1 MKIGIYIWHAKN
13 ENRYCIGEWDP
24 SKKQYANTS
33 NKEAALFR
41 IAQEIKSKDGT
52 SKYQISD
59 VILDYYG
66 VLSFYNPDNRTS
78 HFDKIIHAN
87 LIKRFGE
94 NVQVATEFFELDKCW
109 KNPKDIFIDAVQKT
123 AANSFADF
131 NPERPYSF
139 PPRKGSQDVAI
150 DCVVN
155 AYKNG
160 CKKFL
165 LGAKCRFGKTF
176 TSYKIMEKLGF
187 VSTLIVTFRPTD
199 TRDAWR
205 NDLNTHQDFKSYQF
219 FTQKELSD
227 FENFTGNKV
236 LFVSYQKLKK
246 DLKKFLNKYKNCF
259 DLVIIDED
267 QIGGHRKENR
277 EIIKKL
283 KPELTLV
290 NTGTPELE
298 KMSNEF
304 DEEFQYTWDYI
315 DEQEAKAKGIPG
327 YEDMP
332 KLELYSFDISNRFA
346 DTITDK
352 NGFSLSEFFK
362 VEDNNFVHYAQVLKL
377 LKYLY
382 YDYSNGNEEPDE
394 TFGIFASAKFAGKL
408 KHGLWKLPSVNACK
422 CLKKVFDDNFPDVYT
437 EVLPNGNKN
446 PKEIE
451 KTCAEQEKLG
461 KSTVW
466 LTVVKNTVGVTVK
479 PWTYTISLYGSGD
492 SSLTSY
498 IQYIFRAG
506 SPGKDTFYSF
516 DFCPERILD
525 VADQFAQVR
534 ATKHNT
540 SYDYEIAKVLNYLPL
555 FAYNGVGGWE
565 SLETK
570 NFFNS
575 ISKFSTI
582 RATSNLIKDY
592 LLELVEYEKELADVE
607 VGSLNPQT
615 SHNAEIG
622 KLKKDLL
629 KKAKKSGKTDKE
641 PSSKDLAEKL
651 FQAFIDIYTFVKFA
665 NDGVESLDD
674 FIKKLNTYDGE
685 CEDYFGFSDDFIK
698 TLIAVMNSEKRC
710 FEIAIQRFKHIDLK
724 FAMEDVPDELAKR
737 MIQKLDLKKGDTVC
751 DWCCKGVGLLK
762 NIPAGHKLYAKV
774 EDKRTELI
782 VKKLLPNVNIIKDTT
797 MKFDHIIMN
806 PPYDKNLHLKIL
818 QEAMKHSDDVVNLS
832 PIRWL
837 QDPLAE
843 YKKNS
848 DWKKFESVRKR
859 IDTLDVVPMVEATQ
873 LFNSAAFSMDIGIY
887 HLTSQGGWTSRFT
900 NSIINKVVEHS
911 NKTVSDA
918 MSENEDDGWRVRIK
932 KLMPIPSNRPN
943 GTALEYT
950 NTYLCHQ
957 SLDWVYKDGFTKE
970 GAHWS
975 ENKLAGA
982 GGPKSYTKD
991 DKLPYS
997 IKFDTEEEAY
1007 NFQAY
1012 TKTKFF
1018 KYIYSTMK
1026 TDQNVPLKYLPYM
1039 PTYTHPWTD
1048 EMLYEYFGLTKDEVE
1063 EIEQDIK

>member
-24 SKKQYANTS
+24 SKKQYANMS
-33 NKEAALFR
+33 DKEAALFR
-41 IAQEIKSKDGT
+41 ITQEIKSKDGT

-59 VILDYYG
+59 IVLDYYC

-87 LIKRFGE
+87 LVTRFGE

-123 AANSFADF
+123 AANHFADF

-139 PPRKGSQDVAI
+139 SPRKGSQDVAI
-150 DCVVN
+150 NCVVN

-304 DEEFQYTWDYI
+304 DEESQYTWDYI

-362 VEDNNFVHYAQVLKL
+362 VEDNNFVHYAQVIKL

-408 KHGLWKLPSVNACK
+408 KHGLWKLPSVGACK
-422 CLKKVFDDNFPDVYT
+422 CLKKVFDDNFPDVYA

-516 DFCPERILD
+516 DFCTERILD

-540 SYDYEIAKVLNYLPL
+540 SYDSEIAKVLNYLPL

-592 LLELVEYEKELADVE
+592 LLELVEYENELADVE

-622 KLKKDLL
+622 KLKKELL
-629 KKAKKSGKTDKE
+629 KKAKKSSKTEKE
-641 PSSKDLAEKL
+641 SSSKDLVEKL

-665 NDGVESLDD
+665 NNGVENLDD

-698 TLIAVMNSEKRC
+698 TLIAVMNSEKRS

-762 NIPAGHKLYAKV
+762 NIPSGHKLYAKV
-774 EDKRTELI
+774 DDKRTELI
-782 VKKLLPNVNIIKDTT
+782 VKKLLPNVNIVKDMT
-797 MKFDHIIMN
+797 MNFDHIIMN
-806 PPYDKNLHLKIL
+806 PPYDDLGNTIAENIMDVARQHADKVVCLNQVNFFKSPYLKVKVKKDGGRANRFTDL
-818 QEAMKHSDDVVNLS
+818 LKHIEDIETIPRNEFNKFFNIGGASDGAIIVLTKEETKYFDTFN
-832 PIRWL
+832 
-837 QDPLAE
+837 
-843 YKKNS
+843 
-848 DWKKFESVRKR
+848 ESVFFKFCS
-859 IDTLDVVPMVEATQ
+859 EE
-873 LFNSAAFSMDIGIY
+873 
-887 HLTSQGGWTSRFT
+887 
-900 NSIINKVVEHS
+900 NSILSKANRDKQTPYYVVLKRQS
-911 NKTVSDA
+911 YSVDDIDFI
-918 MSENEDDGWRVRIK
+918 EDNDKHLGKDKRNF
-932 KLMPIPSNRPN
+932 LPI
-943 GTALEYT
+943 Y
-950 NTYLCHQ
+950 
-957 SLDWVYKDGFTKE
+957 
-970 GAHWS
+970 
-975 ENKLAGA
+975 
-982 GGPKSYTKD
+982 
-991 DKLPYS
+991 
-997 IKFDTEEEAY
+997 FDTENEKENFIKCY
-1007 NFQAY
+1007 N
-1012 TKTKFF
+1012 TKF
-1018 KYIYSTMK
+1018 MK
-1026 TDQNVPLKYLPYM
+1026 RFLQTLKSGKTTPIGLLPFM

-1048 EMLYEYFGLTKDEVE
+1048 EMLYEYFDLTEDEIK
-1063 EIEQDIK
+1063 EIEQGIK

>member
-24 SKKQYANTS
+24 SSKQYANMS
-33 NKEAALFR
+33 DKEAALFR
-41 IAQEIKSKDGT
+41 IEQEITSKAGT
-52 SKYQISD
+52 SRYTID
-59 VILDYYG
+59 DITLDYFG
-66 VLSFYNPDNRTS
+66 VLDFNFTKESG
-78 HFDKIIHAN
+78 FDKEIHKN
-87 LIKRFGE
+87 LVKFFGTSIQIKVKGTK
-94 NVQVATEFFELDKCW
+94 TEFFELDKCW

-123 AANSFADF
+123 AANRFADF
-131 NPERPYSF
+131 NPERPFSF
-139 PPRKGSQDVAI
+139 LPRKGSQDVAI
-150 DCVVN
+150 DCIVN

-176 TSYKIMEKLGF
+176 TSYKIMEKIGF

-199 TRDAWR
+199 TRDAWQ

-227 FENFTGNKV
+227 FEKFTGNKV

-246 DLKKFLNKYKNCF
+246 DLNKFLNKYKNCF

-304 DEEFQYTWDYI
+304 DEESQYTWDYI
-315 DEQEAKAKGIPG
+315 DEQEAKSKGIPG

-382 YDYSNGNEEPDE
+382 YDYSDGNEEPDE

-422 CLKKVFDDNFPDVYT
+422 CLKKVFDDNFPDVYA
-437 EVLPNGNKN
+437 EVLPDGKKN
-446 PKEIE
+446 PKGIE

-540 SYDYEIAKVLNYLPL
+540 SYDSEIAKVLNYLPL

-592 LLELVEYEKELADVE
+592 LLELVEYEKELTDVE

-622 KLKKDLL
+622 KLKKELL
-629 KKAKKSGKTDKE
+629 KKAKKSSKTEKE

-651 FQAFIDIYTFVKFA
+651 FQAFIIIYTFVKFA
-665 NDGVESLDD
+665 NDGVENLDD
-674 FIKKLNTYDGE
+674 FIKKLNTYNGE

-698 TLIAVMNSEKRC
+698 TLIAVMNSEKRS

-762 NIPAGHKLYAKV
+762 NIPAGHKLYARV

-782 VKKLLPNVNIIKDTT
+782 VKKLLPNVNIVKDMT
-797 MKFDHIIMN
+797 MNFDHIIMN

-818 QEAMKHSDDVVNLS
+818 QEAMKHSGDVVNLS
-832 PIRWL
+832 PNFYE
-837 QDPLAE
+837 D
-843 YKKNS
+843 YKKLNGVPVAS
-848 DWKKFESVRKR
+848 DIDVIPREEASSSFGGIQLPFNLAIQHYVKGEHDESLLTRFMSEDYKKFSKVKFEKSFKDVFISDYDCKGVFVPLKLMTTTWDKNKDH
-859 IDTLDVVPMVEATQ
+859 IVDKIGILVDGKTLD
-873 LFNSAAFSMDIGIY
+873 
-887 HLTSQGGWTSRFT
+887 
-900 NSIINKVVEHS
+900 
-911 NKTVSDA
+911 
-918 MSENEDDGWRVRIK
+918 
-932 KLMPIPSNRPN
+932 
-943 GTALEYT
+943 GTY
-950 NTYLCHQ
+950 
-957 SLDWVYKDGFTKE
+957 YKD
-970 GAHWS
+970 ARNR
-975 ENKLAGA
+975 NKDRPC
-982 GGPKSYTKD
+982 GG
-991 DKLPYS
+991 
-997 IKFDTEEEAY
+997 IKFDTLEEAKA
-1007 NFQAY
+1007 FVDY
-1012 TKTKFF
+1012 TESPFF
-1018 KYIYSTMK
+1018 IRWVKAFHTNSRYILSEY
-1026 TDQNVPLKYLPYM
+1026 PFM
-1039 PTYTHPWTD
+1039 PTYKRPWTD
-1048 EMLYEYFGLTKDEVE
+1048 EMLYEYFGLTEDEVK
-1063 EIEQDIK
+1063 EIEQGIK

>member
-24 SKKQYANTS
+24 SKKQYANMS
-33 NKEAALFR
+33 DKEAALFR

-59 VILDYYG
+59 IILDYYG

-78 HFDKIIHAN
+78 HFDKIVHAN
-87 LIKRFGE
+87 LVKRFGE

-123 AANSFADF
+123 AANRFADF
-131 NPERPYSF
+131 DPERPFSF

-150 DCVVN
+150 NCVVN

-227 FENFTGNKV
+227 FEKFTGNKV

-246 DLKKFLNKYKNCF
+246 DFSKFLNKYKNCF

-304 DEEFQYTWDYI
+304 DEDSQYTWDYI
-315 DEQEAKAKGIPG
+315 DEREAKAKGIPG

-382 YDYSNGNEEPDE
+382 YDYSDGNEEPDE

-408 KHGLWKLPSVNACK
+408 KHGLWKLPSVDACE
-422 CLKKVFDDNFPDVYT
+422 CLKKVFDANFPDVYA
-437 EVLPNGNKN
+437 EVLPNGKKN

-540 SYDYEIAKVLNYLPL
+540 SYDSEIAKVLNYLPL
-555 FAYNGVGGWE
+555 FAYNGVGSWE

-592 LLELVEYEKELADVE
+592 LLELVEYEKELTDVE

-622 KLKKDLL
+622 KLKKELL
-629 KKAKKSGKTDKE
+629 KKAKKNVKTEKE
-641 PSSKDLAEKL
+641 TSSKDLAEKL

-674 FIKKLNTYDGE
+674 FIQKLNTYDGE

-698 TLIAVMNSEKRC
+698 TLIAVMNSEKRS

-762 NIPAGHKLYAKV
+762 NVPAGHKLYAIV

-782 VKKLLPNVNIIKDTT
+782 VKKLLPNVNIVKDMT
-797 MKFDHIIMN
+797 MNFDHIIMN
-806 PPYDKNLHLKIL
+806 PPYDDLGNTIAENIMDVARKHADEVVCLNQVNFFKSPYLKVKVKKDGGRANRFTDL
-818 QEAMKHSDDVVNLS
+818 LKHIENIETIPRNEFNKFFNIGGASDGAIIVLTKEETKYFDTFN
-832 PIRWL
+832 
-837 QDPLAE
+837 
-843 YKKNS
+843 
-848 DWKKFESVRKR
+848 ESVFFKFCS
-859 IDTLDVVPMVEATQ
+859 EE
-873 LFNSAAFSMDIGIY
+873 
-887 HLTSQGGWTSRFT
+887 
-900 NSIINKVVEHS
+900 NSILSKANRDKQTPYYVVLKRQS
-911 NKTVSDA
+911 YSVDDIDFI
-918 MSENEDDGWRVRIK
+918 EDNDKHLGKDKRNF
-932 KLMPIPSNRPN
+932 LPI
-943 GTALEYT
+943 Y
-950 NTYLCHQ
+950 
-957 SLDWVYKDGFTKE
+957 
-970 GAHWS
+970 
-975 ENKLAGA
+975 
-982 GGPKSYTKD
+982 
-991 DKLPYS
+991 
-997 IKFDTEEEAY
+997 FDTENEKENFIKCY
-1007 NFQAY
+1007 NTRFMKRFLQ
-1012 TKTKFF
+1012 TLKSGKTTP
-1018 KYIYSTMK
+1018 IG
-1026 TDQNVPLKYLPYM
+1026 LLPFM

-1048 EMLYEYFGLTKDEVE
+1048 EMLYEYFDLTEDEIK
-1063 EIEQDIK
+1063 EIEQEIK

>member
-24 SKKQYANTS
+24 SKKQYANMS
-33 NKEAALFR
+33 DKEAALFR
-41 IAQEIKSKDGT
+41 ISQEIKSKDGT

-59 VILDYYG
+59 IVLDYYC

-78 HFDKIIHAN
+78 HFDKIVHAN
-87 LIKRFGE
+87 LVKRFGE

-123 AANSFADF
+123 AANRFADF

-150 DCVVN
+150 DCIVN

-227 FENFTGNKV
+227 FEKFTGNKV

-246 DLKKFLNKYKNCF
+246 DFSKFLNKYKNCF

-304 DEEFQYTWDYI
+304 DEDSQYTWDYI

-382 YDYSNGNEEPDE
+382 YDYSDGNEEPDE

-422 CLKKVFDDNFPDVYT
+422 CLKKVFDDNFPDVYV
-437 EVLPNGNKN
+437 EVLPDGKKN

-555 FAYNGVGGWE
+555 FAYNGAGGWE

-622 KLKKDLL
+622 KLKKELL
-629 KKAKKSGKTDKE
+629 KKAKNSSKTEKE

-665 NDGVESLDD
+665 NDGVENLDD
-674 FIKKLNTYDGE
+674 FIQKLNTYNGE

-698 TLIAVMNSEKRC
+698 TLIAVMNSEKRS

-762 NIPAGHKLYAKV
+762 NIPAGYTLYARVK
-774 EDKRTELI
+774 DKRTELI
-782 VKKLLPNVNIIKDTT
+782 VKKLLPNVNIIKDTN
-797 MKFDHIIMN
+797 MNFDHIIMN
-806 PPYDKNLHLKIL
+806 PPYDKSLHLKIL

-832 PIRWL
+832 PNFYE
-837 QDPLAE
+837 D
-843 YKKNS
+843 YKKLEDVPVATDIEVIPREEASILFGGIQLAFNLS
-848 DWKKFESVRKR
+848 IQYYVKGQEDKTLLTRYIPEDYKVFSKVKFEKSFKDVFTPDYDGKG
-859 IDTLDVVPMVEATQ
+859 IFVPLKLMTATWDKNKDHIVDKLGILVDGKTLD
-873 LFNSAAFSMDIGIY
+873 
-887 HLTSQGGWTSRFT
+887 
-900 NSIINKVVEHS
+900 
-911 NKTVSDA
+911 
-918 MSENEDDGWRVRIK
+918 
-932 KLMPIPSNRPN
+932 
-943 GTALEYT
+943 GTY
-950 NTYLCHQ
+950 
-957 SLDWVYKDGFTKE
+957 YKD
-970 GAHWS
+970 ARNR
-975 ENKLAGA
+975 NKDRPC
-982 GGPKSYTKD
+982 GG
-991 DKLPYS
+991 
-997 IKFDTEEEAY
+997 IKFDTLEEAKA
-1007 NFQAY
+1007 FVDY
-1012 TKTKFF
+1012 TESPFF
-1018 KYIYSTMK
+1018 IRWVKAFHTNSRYILSEY
-1026 TDQNVPLKYLPYM
+1026 PFM

-1048 EMLYEYFGLTKDEVE
+1048 EMLYEYFGLTEDEVK
-1063 EIEQDIK
+1063 EIEQEIK

>member
-24 SKKQYANTS
+24 SKKQYANMS
-33 NKEAALFR
+33 DKEAALFR
-41 IAQEIKSKDGT
+41 ISQEIKSKDGT
-52 SKYQISD
+52 SKYQIYD
-59 VILDYYG
+59 IVLDYYC

-87 LIKRFGE
+87 LVKRFGE
-94 NVQVATEFFELDKCW
+94 NVQVATEFFELDRCW

-123 AANSFADF
+123 AANRFADF

-150 DCVVN
+150 DCIVN

-176 TSYKIMEKLGF
+176 TSYKIMDKLGF

-227 FENFTGNKV
+227 FEKFTGNKV

-304 DEEFQYTWDYI
+304 DEESQYTWDYI

-382 YDYSNGNEEPDE
+382 YDYSNGDEEPDE

-422 CLKKVFDDNFPDVYT
+422 CLKKVFDDNFPDVYV

-540 SYDYEIAKVLNYLPL
+540 SYDSEIAKVLNYLPL

-622 KLKKDLL
+622 KLKKELL

-685 CEDYFGFSDDFIK
+685 CECYFGFSDDFIK

-762 NIPAGHKLYAKV
+762 NIPAGHKLYARV

-782 VKKLLPNVNIIKDTT
+782 VKKLLPNVNIVKDMTVN
-797 MKFDHIIMN
+797 FDKMLIN
-806 PPYDKNLHLKIL
+806 PPYDDLGNTIAEDIMDVARQHADKVVCLNQVNFFKSPYLKV
-818 QEAMKHSDDVVNLS
+818 KV
-832 PIRWL
+832 
-837 QDPLAE
+837 
-843 YKKNS
+843 KK
-848 DWKKFESVRKR
+848 D
-859 IDTLDVVPMVEATQ
+859 
-873 LFNSAAFSMDIGIY
+873 
-887 HLTSQGGWTSRFT
+887 GGRANRFT
-900 NSIINKVVEHS
+900 DLLKHIENIETIPRNEFNKFFNIGGASDGAIIVLTKEETKYFDTFNESIFFKFCSEENSILSKANRYKQTPYYVVLKRQS
-911 NKTVSDA
+911 YSVDDIDFI
-918 MSENEDDGWRVRIK
+918 EDNDKHLGKDKRNF
-932 KLMPIPSNRPN
+932 LPI
-943 GTALEYT
+943 Y
-950 NTYLCHQ
+950 
-957 SLDWVYKDGFTKE
+957 
-970 GAHWS
+970 
-975 ENKLAGA
+975 
-982 GGPKSYTKD
+982 
-991 DKLPYS
+991 
-997 IKFDTEEEAY
+997 FDTENEKENFIKCY
-1007 NFQAY
+1007 N
-1012 TKTKFF
+1012 TKF
-1018 KYIYSTMK
+1018 MK
-1026 TDQNVPLKYLPYM
+1026 RFLQTLKSGKTTPIGLLPYM
-1039 PTYTHPWTD
+1039 PTYKHPWTD
-1048 EMLYEYFGLTKDEVE
+1048 EMLYEYFGLTEDEVK

>member
-13 ENRYCIGEWDP
+13 ENRYCIGEWD
-24 SKKQYANTS
+24 SSSKQYANMS
-33 NKEAALFR
+33 DKEAALFR

-59 VILDYYG
+59 IILDYYG

-78 HFDKIIHAN
+78 HFDKIVHAN
-87 LIKRFGE
+87 LVKRFGE

-109 KNPKDIFIDAVQKT
+109 KNQKDILIDAVQKT
-123 AANSFADF
+123 AANRFADF

-150 DCVVN
+150 DCIVN

-227 FENFTGNKV
+227 FEKFTGNKV

-246 DLKKFLNKYKNCF
+246 DLNKFLNKYKNCF

-283 KPELTLV
+283 KSELTLV

-304 DEEFQYTWDYI
+304 DEESQYTWDYI

-332 KLELYSFDISNRFA
+332 KLELYSFDISKRFA

-382 YDYSNGNEEPDE
+382 YDYSDGNEEPDE

-408 KHGLWKLPSVNACK
+408 KHGLWKLPSVGACE
-422 CLKKVFDDNFPDVYT
+422 CLKKVFDANFPDVYA
-437 EVLPNGNKN
+437 EVLPNGKKN

-451 KTCAEQEKLG
+451 KTCAEQENLG

-540 SYDYEIAKVLNYLPL
+540 SYDSEIAKVLNYLPL

-565 SLETK
+565 TLETK

-615 SHNAEIG
+615 SHNVEIG
-622 KLKKDLL
+622 KLKKELL
-629 KKAKKSGKTDKE
+629 KKAKKSSKTEKE

-651 FQAFIDIYTFVKFA
+651 FQAFINIYTFVKFA
-665 NDGVESLDD
+665 NDSVENLDD
-674 FIKKLNTYDGE
+674 FIKKLNTYNGE

-698 TLIAVMNSEKRC
+698 TLIAVMNSEKRS

-762 NIPAGHKLYAKV
+762 SVPAGHKLYAIV

-782 VKKLLPNVNIIKDTT
+782 VKKLLPNVNIVKDMT
-797 MKFDHIIMN
+797 MNFDHIIMN
-806 PPYDKNLHLKIL
+806 PPYDDLGNTIAENIMDVARKHADEVVCLNQVNFFKSPYLKVKVKKDGGRANRFADL
-818 QEAMKHSDDVVNLS
+818 LKHIEDIEIIPRNEFNKFFNIGGASDGAIIVLTKEETKYFDTFN
-832 PIRWL
+832 
-837 QDPLAE
+837 
-843 YKKNS
+843 
-848 DWKKFESVRKR
+848 ESVFFKFCS
-859 IDTLDVVPMVEATQ
+859 EE
-873 LFNSAAFSMDIGIY
+873 
-887 HLTSQGGWTSRFT
+887 
-900 NSIINKVVEHS
+900 NSILSKANRDKQTPYYVVLKRQS
-911 NKTVSDA
+911 YSVDDIDFI
-918 MSENEDDGWRVRIK
+918 EDNDKHLGKDKRNF
-932 KLMPIPSNRPN
+932 LPI
-943 GTALEYT
+943 Y
-950 NTYLCHQ
+950 
-957 SLDWVYKDGFTKE
+957 
-970 GAHWS
+970 
-975 ENKLAGA
+975 
-982 GGPKSYTKD
+982 
-991 DKLPYS
+991 
-997 IKFDTEEEAY
+997 FDTENEKENFIKCY
-1007 NFQAY
+1007 NTRFMKRFLQ
-1012 TKTKFF
+1012 TLKSGKTTP
-1018 KYIYSTMK
+1018 IG
-1026 TDQNVPLKYLPYM
+1026 LLPFM

-1048 EMLYEYFGLTKDEVE
+1048 EMLYEYFGLTEDEIK
-1063 EIEQDIK
+1063 EIEKSIK

>member
-1 MKIGIYIWHAKN
+1 MVK
-13 ENRYCIGEWDP
+13 
-24 SKKQYANTS
+24 
-33 NKEAALFR
+33 
-41 IAQEIKSKDGT
+41 
-52 SKYQISD
+52 
-59 VILDYYG
+59 
-66 VLSFYNPDNRTS
+66 
-78 HFDKIIHAN
+78 
-87 LIKRFGE
+87 
-94 NVQVATEFFELDKCW
+94 
-109 KNPKDIFIDAVQKT
+109 
-123 AANSFADF
+123 
-131 NPERPYSF
+131 
-139 PPRKGSQDVAI
+139 
-150 DCVVN
+150 
-155 AYKNG
+155 AY
-160 CKKFL
+160 
-165 LGAKCRFGKTF
+165 
-176 TSYKIMEKLGF
+176 
-187 VSTLIVTFRPTD
+187 
-199 TRDAWR
+199 
-205 NDLNTHQDFKSYQF
+205 
-219 FTQKELSD
+219 
-227 FENFTGNKV
+227 
-236 LFVSYQKLKK
+236 
-246 DLKKFLNKYKNCF
+246 
-259 DLVIIDED
+259 
-267 QIGGHRKENR
+267 
-277 EIIKKL
+277 
-283 KPELTLV
+283 
-290 NTGTPELE
+290 
-298 KMSNEF
+298 
-304 DEEFQYTWDYI
+304 
-315 DEQEAKAKGIPG
+315 
-327 YEDMP
+327 
-332 KLELYSFDISNRFA
+332 
-346 DTITDK
+346 
-352 NGFSLSEFFK
+352 
-362 VEDNNFVHYAQVLKL
+362 
-377 LKYLY
+377 
-382 YDYSNGNEEPDE
+382 
-394 TFGIFASAKFAGKL
+394 
-408 KHGLWKLPSVNACK
+408 
-422 CLKKVFDDNFPDVYT
+422 
-437 EVLPNGNKN
+437 N

-540 SYDYEIAKVLNYLPL
+540 SYDSEIAKVLNYLPL

-622 KLKKDLL
+622 KLKKELL
-629 KKAKKSGKTDKE
+629 KKAKKSSKTDKE
-641 PSSKDLAEKL
+641 LSSKDLAEKL

-674 FIKKLNTYDGE
+674 FIQKLNTYDGE

-698 TLIAVMNSEKRC
+698 TLIAVMNSEKRS

-782 VKKLLPNVNIIKDTT
+782 VKKLLPNVNIIKDMTIN
-797 MKFDHIIMN
+797 FDHIIMN

-818 QEAMKHSDDVVNLS
+818 QEAIKHSDDVVNLS

-848 DWKKFESVRKR
+848 DWKKFESVRSH
-859 IDTLDVVPMVEATQ
+859 IESLDVVPMKEASEMFSA
-873 LFNSAAFSMDIGIY
+873 LFNVNLGIY
-887 HLTSQGGWTSRFT
+887 HITSKGGWKGFDVTPLT
-900 NSIINKVVEHS
+900 KKIIDKVIESGGLSPVPY
-911 NKTVSDA
+911 TGQ
-918 MSENEDDGWRVRIK
+918 ENAVVIK
-932 KLMPIPSNRPN
+932 KMTNPNRSTAYNLCSNAVGYKN
-943 GTALEYT
+943 KNSLE
-950 NTYLCHQ
+950 
-957 SLDWVYKDGFTKE
+957 
-970 GAHWS
+970 
-975 ENKLAGA
+975 
-982 GGPKSYTKD
+982 
-991 DKLPYS
+991 DKVQNC
-997 IKFDTEEEAY
+997 IVFDTPEEAE
-1007 NFQAY
+1007 NFRKMTE
-1012 TKTKFF
+1012 TKMYRFCVKTLINNENFMSYYRFF
-1018 KYIYSTMK
+1018 F
-1026 TDQNVPLKYLPYM
+1026 NA

-1048 EMLYEYFGLTKDEVE
+1048 EMLYEYFGLTEDEVN
-1063 EIEQDIK
+1063 EIEQEINFVHYY

>member
-24 SKKQYANTS
+24 SKKQYANMS

-59 VILDYYG
+59 IILDYYG

-78 HFDKIIHAN
+78 HFDKIVHAN

-123 AANSFADF
+123 AANCFADF
-131 NPERPYSF
+131 DPERPYSF

-150 DCVVN
+150 NCVVN

-304 DEEFQYTWDYI
+304 DEESQYTWDYI

-382 YDYSNGNEEPDE
+382 YDYSNGDEEPDE

-422 CLKKVFDDNFPDVYT
+422 CLKKVFDDNFPDVYA

-534 ATKHNT
+534 ATKHNS
-540 SYDYEIAKVLNYLPL
+540 SYDSEIAKVLNYLPL
-555 FAYNGVGGWE
+555 FAYNGVGSWE

-622 KLKKDLL
+622 KLKKELL
-629 KKAKKSGKTDKE
+629 KKAKNSSKTDKE

-674 FIKKLNTYDGE
+674 FIQKLNTYDGE

-698 TLIAVMNSEKRC
+698 TLIAVMNGEKRS

-762 NIPAGHKLYAKV
+762 NVPAGYKLYAIV

-782 VKKLLPNVNIIKDTT
+782 VKKLLPNVNIVKEMT
-797 MKFDHIIMN
+797 MNFDHIIMN
-806 PPYDKNLHLKIL
+806 PPYDDLGNTIAENIMDVARQHADKVVCLNQVNFFKSPYLKV
-818 QEAMKHSDDVVNLS
+818 KV
-832 PIRWL
+832 
-837 QDPLAE
+837 
-843 YKKNS
+843 KK
-848 DWKKFESVRKR
+848 D
-859 IDTLDVVPMVEATQ
+859 
-873 LFNSAAFSMDIGIY
+873 
-887 HLTSQGGWTSRFT
+887 GGRANRFT
-900 NSIINKVVEHS
+900 DLLKHIENIETIPRNEFNKFFNIGGASDGAIIVLTKEETEYFDTFNESIFFKFCSEENSILSKANRDKQTPYYVVLKRQS
-911 NKTVSDA
+911 YSVDDIDFI
-918 MSENEDDGWRVRIK
+918 EDNDKHLGKDKRNF
-932 KLMPIPSNRPN
+932 LPI
-943 GTALEYT
+943 Y
-950 NTYLCHQ
+950 
-957 SLDWVYKDGFTKE
+957 
-970 GAHWS
+970 
-975 ENKLAGA
+975 
-982 GGPKSYTKD
+982 
-991 DKLPYS
+991 
-997 IKFDTEEEAY
+997 FDTENEKENFIKCY
-1007 NFQAY
+1007 N
-1012 TKTKFF
+1012 TKF
-1018 KYIYSTMK
+1018 MK
-1026 TDQNVPLKYLPYM
+1026 RFLQTLKSGKTTPIGLLPFM

-1048 EMLYEYFGLTKDEVE
+1048 DMLYSYFGLTEDEVN
-1063 EIEQDIK
+1063 EIEQEIK

>member
-24 SKKQYANTS
+24 SKKQYANMS
-33 NKEAALFR
+33 DKEAALFR

-59 VILDYYG
+59 IVLDYYC

-87 LIKRFGE
+87 LVKRFGE

-109 KNPKDIFIDAVQKT
+109 KNPKDIFIDAVNKT
-123 AANSFADF
+123 AANHFADF

-139 PPRKGSQDVAI
+139 SPRKGSQDVAI

-205 NDLNTHQDFKSYQF
+205 NDLNTHQDFKSYHF

-227 FENFTGNKV
+227 FENFTGDKV

-246 DLKKFLNKYKNCF
+246 DFNKFLNKYKNCF

-277 EIIKKL
+277 ELIKKL

-315 DEQEAKAKGIPG
+315 DEQEAKTKGIPG

-362 VEDNNFVHYAQVLKL
+362 VEDNNFVHYAQVIKL

-408 KHGLWKLPSVNACK
+408 KHGLWKLPSVGACK
-422 CLKKVFDDNFPDVYT
+422 CLKKVFDDNFPDVYA

-516 DFCPERILD
+516 DFCTERILD

-540 SYDYEIAKVLNYLPL
+540 SYDSEIAKVLNYLPL

-592 LLELVEYEKELADVE
+592 LLELVEYENELADVE

-622 KLKKDLL
+622 KLKKELL
-629 KKAKKSGKTDKE
+629 KKAKNSSKTEKE
-641 PSSKDLAEKL
+641 SSSKDLVEKL

-665 NDGVESLDD
+665 NNGVENLDD

-698 TLIAVMNSEKRC
+698 TLIAVMNSEKRS

-762 NIPAGHKLYAKV
+762 NIPSGHKLYAKV
-774 EDKRTELI
+774 DDKRTELI
-782 VKKLLPNVNIIKDTT
+782 VKKLLPNVNIVKDMT
-797 MKFDHIIMN
+797 MNFDHIIMN
-806 PPYDKNLHLKIL
+806 PPYDDLGNTIAENIMDVARQHADKVVCLNQVNFFKSPYLKVKVKKDGGRANRFTDL
-818 QEAMKHSDDVVNLS
+818 LKHIEDIETIPRNEFNKFFNIGGASDGAIIVLTKEETKYFDTFN
-832 PIRWL
+832 
-837 QDPLAE
+837 
-843 YKKNS
+843 
-848 DWKKFESVRKR
+848 ESVFFKFCS
-859 IDTLDVVPMVEATQ
+859 EE
-873 LFNSAAFSMDIGIY
+873 
-887 HLTSQGGWTSRFT
+887 
-900 NSIINKVVEHS
+900 NSILSKANRDKQTPYYVVLKRQS
-911 NKTVSDA
+911 YSVDDIDFI
-918 MSENEDDGWRVRIK
+918 EDNDKHLGKDKRNF
-932 KLMPIPSNRPN
+932 LPI
-943 GTALEYT
+943 Y
-950 NTYLCHQ
+950 
-957 SLDWVYKDGFTKE
+957 
-970 GAHWS
+970 
-975 ENKLAGA
+975 
-982 GGPKSYTKD
+982 
-991 DKLPYS
+991 
-997 IKFDTEEEAY
+997 FDTENEKENFIKCY
-1007 NFQAY
+1007 N
-1012 TKTKFF
+1012 TKF
-1018 KYIYSTMK
+1018 MK
-1026 TDQNVPLKYLPYM
+1026 RFLQTLKSGKTTPIGLLPFM

-1048 EMLYEYFGLTKDEVE
+1048 EMLYQYFDLTEDEVK
-1063 EIEQDIK
+1063 EIEKSIK

>member
-24 SKKQYANTS
+24 SKKQYANMS
-33 NKEAALFR
+33 DKEAALFR
-41 IAQEIKSKDGT
+41 ITQEIKSKDGT

-59 VILDYYG
+59 IVLDYYC

-87 LIKRFGE
+87 LVTRFGE
-94 NVQVATEFFELDKCW
+94 NVQVATEFFELDRCW

-123 AANSFADF
+123 AANHFADF

-139 PPRKGSQDVAI
+139 SPRKGSQDVAI

-227 FENFTGNKV
+227 FENFTGDKV

-246 DLKKFLNKYKNCF
+246 DLNKFLNKYKNCF

-298 KMSNEF
+298 KISNEF
-304 DEEFQYTWDYI
+304 DEESQYTWDYI
-315 DEQEAKAKGIPG
+315 DEQEAKTKGIPG

-362 VEDNNFVHYAQVLKL
+362 VEDNNFVHYAQVIKL

-408 KHGLWKLPSVNACK
+408 KHGLWKLPSVGACK
-422 CLKKVFDDNFPDVYT
+422 CLKKVFDDNFPDVYA

-540 SYDYEIAKVLNYLPL
+540 SYDSEIAKVLNYLPL

-592 LLELVEYEKELADVE
+592 LLELVEYENELADVE

-622 KLKKDLL
+622 KLKKELL
-629 KKAKKSGKTDKE
+629 KKAKKSSKTEKE
-641 PSSKDLAEKL
+641 SSSKDLVEKL

-665 NDGVESLDD
+665 NDGVENLDD

-698 TLIAVMNSEKRC
+698 TLIAVMNSEKRN

-774 EDKRTELI
+774 DDKRTELI
-782 VKKLLPNVNIIKDTT
+782 VKKLLPNVNIVKDMT
-797 MKFDHIIMN
+797 MNFDHIIMN
-806 PPYDKNLHLKIL
+806 PPYDDLGNTIAENIMDVARQHADKVVCLNQVNFFKSPYLKVKVKKDGGRANRFTDL
-818 QEAMKHSDDVVNLS
+818 LKHIEDIETIPRNEFNKFFNIGGASDGAIIVLTKEETKYFDTFN
-832 PIRWL
+832 
-837 QDPLAE
+837 
-843 YKKNS
+843 
-848 DWKKFESVRKR
+848 ESVFFKFCS
-859 IDTLDVVPMVEATQ
+859 EE
-873 LFNSAAFSMDIGIY
+873 
-887 HLTSQGGWTSRFT
+887 
-900 NSIINKVVEHS
+900 NSILSKANRDKQTPYYVVLKRQS
-911 NKTVSDA
+911 YSVDDIDFI
-918 MSENEDDGWRVRIK
+918 EDNDKHLGKDKRNF
-932 KLMPIPSNRPN
+932 LPI
-943 GTALEYT
+943 Y
-950 NTYLCHQ
+950 
-957 SLDWVYKDGFTKE
+957 
-970 GAHWS
+970 
-975 ENKLAGA
+975 
-982 GGPKSYTKD
+982 
-991 DKLPYS
+991 
-997 IKFDTEEEAY
+997 FDTENEKENFIKCY
-1007 NFQAY
+1007 N
-1012 TKTKFF
+1012 TKF
-1018 KYIYSTMK
+1018 MK
-1026 TDQNVPLKYLPYM
+1026 RFLQTLKSGKTTPIGLLPFM

-1048 EMLYEYFGLTKDEVE
+1048 EMLYEYFDLTEEEIK
-1063 EIEQDIK
+1063 EIEQSIK

>member
-24 SKKQYANTS
+24 SSKQYANMS
-33 NKEAALFR
+33 DKEAALFR
-41 IAQEIKSKDGT
+41 IEQEITSKAGT
-52 SKYQISD
+52 SRYTID
-59 VILDYYG
+59 DIILDYFG
-66 VLSFYNPDNRTS
+66 VLDFNFTKESG
-78 HFDKIIHAN
+78 FDKEIHKN
-87 LIKRFGE
+87 LVKFFGTSIQIKVKGTK
-94 NVQVATEFFELDKCW
+94 TEFFELDKCW

-123 AANSFADF
+123 AANRFADF
-131 NPERPYSF
+131 NPERPFSF

-150 DCVVN
+150 DCIVN

-176 TSYKIMEKLGF
+176 TSYKIMEKIGF

-199 TRDAWR
+199 TRDAWQ

-227 FENFTGNKV
+227 FEKFTGNKV

-246 DLKKFLNKYKNCF
+246 DLNKFLNKYKNCF

-304 DEEFQYTWDYI
+304 DEESQYTWDYI
-315 DEQEAKAKGIPG
+315 DEQEAKSKGIPG

-382 YDYSNGNEEPDE
+382 YDYSNGDEEPDE

-408 KHGLWKLPSVNACK
+408 KHGLWKLPSVKACE
-422 CLKKVFDDNFPDVYT
+422 CLKKVFDANFPDVYA
-437 EVLPNGNKN
+437 EVLPTGNKN

-506 SPGKDTFYSF
+506 SPGKETFYSF

-540 SYDYEIAKVLNYLPL
+540 SYDSEIAKVLNYLPL

-622 KLKKDLL
+622 KLKKELL
-629 KKAKKSGKTDKE
+629 KKAKNSSKTEKE

-665 NDGVESLDD
+665 NDGVENLDD
-674 FIKKLNTYDGE
+674 FIQKLNTYNGE

-698 TLIAVMNSEKRC
+698 TLIAVMNSEKRS

-762 NIPAGHKLYAKV
+762 NIPAGHKLYARV

-782 VKKLLPNVNIIKDTT
+782 VKKLLPNVNIVKDMT
-797 MKFDHIIMN
+797 MNFDHIIMN
-806 PPYDKNLHLKIL
+806 PPYTTKVEKGRKRALDLDFPIYK
-818 QEAMKHSDDVVNLS
+818 EACKHSDDVVCLMRRS
-832 PIRWL
+832 
-837 QDPLAE
+837 QK
-843 YKKNS
+843 YKKDGEYTGYQEDDITFEGVGVEVAIFEHRRGLPTLKIKSKYELNGKL
-848 DWKKFESVRKR
+848 DWIKQN
-859 IDTLDVVPMVEATQ
+859 D
-873 LFNSAAFSMDIGIY
+873 
-887 HLTSQGGWTSRFT
+887 LTS
-900 NSIINKVVEHS
+900 
-911 NKTVSDA
+911 KTTTLWHLIDR
-918 MSENEDDGWRVRIK
+918 DWDK
-932 KLMPIPSNRPN
+932 FKLGEPVPN
-943 GTALEYT
+943 GYVALNEVST
-950 NTYLCHQ
+950 KN
-957 SLDWVYKDGFTKE
+957 FTVFTE
-970 GAHWS
+970 G
-975 ENKLAGA
+975 E
-982 GGPKSYTKD
+982 
-991 DKLPYS
+991 
-997 IKFDTEEEAY
+997 
-1007 NFQAY
+1007 
-1012 TKTKFF
+1012 
-1018 KYIYSTMK
+1018 
-1026 TDQNVPLKYLPYM
+1026 VPLKKNGEPLR
-1039 PTYTHPWTD
+1039 
-1048 EMLYEYFGLTKDEVE
+1048 MLVYIKTKDSQKMKKWLLEYVNPLHNVFRRFGDNNIDRGFTRTIEVPE
-1063 EIEQDIK
+1063 ELIRR

>member
-24 SKKQYANTS
+24 SKKQYANMS
-33 NKEAALFR
+33 DKEAALFR

-59 VILDYYG
+59 IVLDYYC

-87 LIKRFGE
+87 LVKRFGE

-109 KNPKDIFIDAVQKT
+109 KNPKDIFIDAVNKT
-123 AANSFADF
+123 AANHFADF

-139 PPRKGSQDVAI
+139 SPRKGSQDVAI

-205 NDLNTHQDFKSYQF
+205 NDLNTHQDFKSYHF

-227 FENFTGNKV
+227 FENFTGDKV

-246 DLKKFLNKYKNCF
+246 DFNKFLNKYKNCF

-304 DEEFQYTWDYI
+304 DEESQYTWDYI
-315 DEQEAKAKGIPG
+315 DEQEAKTKGIPG

-362 VEDNNFVHYAQVLKL
+362 VEDNNFVHYAQVIKL

-408 KHGLWKLPSVNACK
+408 KHGLWKFPSVGACK
-422 CLKKVFDDNFPDVYT
+422 CLKKVFDDNFPDVYA

-516 DFCPERILD
+516 DFCTERILD

-540 SYDYEIAKVLNYLPL
+540 SYDSEIAKVLNYLPL

-592 LLELVEYEKELADVE
+592 LLELVEYENELADVE

-622 KLKKDLL
+622 KLKKELL
-629 KKAKKSGKTDKE
+629 KKAKNSSKTEKE
-641 PSSKDLAEKL
+641 SSSKDLVEKL

-665 NDGVESLDD
+665 NNGVENLDD

-698 TLIAVMNSEKRC
+698 TLIAVMNSEKRS

-762 NIPAGHKLYAKV
+762 NIPSGHKLYAKV
-774 EDKRTELI
+774 DDKRTELI
-782 VKKLLPNVNIIKDTT
+782 VKKLLPNVNIVKDMT
-797 MKFDHIIMN
+797 MNFDHIIMN
-806 PPYDKNLHLKIL
+806 PPYDDLGNTIAENIMDVARQHADKVVCLNQVNFFKSPYLKVKVKKDGGRANRFTDL
-818 QEAMKHSDDVVNLS
+818 LKHIEDIETIPRNEFNKFFNIGGASDGAIIVLTKEETKYFDTFN
-832 PIRWL
+832 
-837 QDPLAE
+837 
-843 YKKNS
+843 
-848 DWKKFESVRKR
+848 ESVFFKFCS
-859 IDTLDVVPMVEATQ
+859 EE
-873 LFNSAAFSMDIGIY
+873 
-887 HLTSQGGWTSRFT
+887 
-900 NSIINKVVEHS
+900 NSILSKANRDKQTPYYVVLKRQS
-911 NKTVSDA
+911 YSVDDIDFI
-918 MSENEDDGWRVRIK
+918 EDNDKHLGKDKRNF
-932 KLMPIPSNRPN
+932 LPI
-943 GTALEYT
+943 Y
-950 NTYLCHQ
+950 
-957 SLDWVYKDGFTKE
+957 
-970 GAHWS
+970 
-975 ENKLAGA
+975 
-982 GGPKSYTKD
+982 
-991 DKLPYS
+991 
-997 IKFDTEEEAY
+997 FDTENEKENFIKCY
-1007 NFQAY
+1007 N
-1012 TKTKFF
+1012 TKF
-1018 KYIYSTMK
+1018 MK
-1026 TDQNVPLKYLPYM
+1026 RFLQTLKSGKTTPIGLLPFM
-1039 PTYTHPWTD
+1039 PTYAHPWTD
-1048 EMLYEYFGLTKDEVE
+1048 EMLYEYFGLTEDEIK

>member
-24 SKKQYANTS
+24 SKKQYANMS
-33 NKEAALFR
+33 DKEAALFR
-41 IAQEIKSKDGT
+41 ISQEIKSKDGT

-59 VILDYYG
+59 IVLDYYC

-87 LIKRFGE
+87 LVKRFGE

-123 AANSFADF
+123 AANRFADF

-150 DCVVN
+150 DCIVN

-176 TSYKIMEKLGF
+176 TSYKIMDKLGF

-219 FTQKELSD
+219 FTQKELPD

-246 DLKKFLNKYKNCF
+246 DLNKFLNKYKNCF

-304 DEEFQYTWDYI
+304 DEESQYTWDYI

-352 NGFSLSEFFK
+352 NGFSLNEFFK

-382 YDYSNGNEEPDE
+382 YDYSNGDEEPDE

-408 KHGLWKLPSVNACK
+408 KHGLWKLPSVPACK

-437 EVLPNGNKN
+437 EVLPDGKKN

-534 ATKHNT
+534 ATKHNS
-540 SYDYEIAKVLNYLPL
+540 SYDSEIAKVLNYLPL

-592 LLELVEYEKELADVE
+592 LLELVEYESELADVE
-607 VGSLNPQT
+607 VSSLNPQT

-622 KLKKDLL
+622 KLKKELL
-629 KKAKKSGKTDKE
+629 KKAKKNVKTEKE
-641 PSSKDLAEKL
+641 TSSKDLAEKL

-665 NDGVESLDD
+665 NDGVENLDD
-674 FIKKLNTYDGE
+674 FIQKLNTYNGE

-698 TLIAVMNSEKRC
+698 TLIAVMNSEKRS

-751 DWCCKGVGLLK
+751 DWYCKGVGLLK
-762 NIPAGHKLYAKV
+762 NVPAGHKLYARV

-782 VKKLLPNVNIIKDTT
+782 VKKLLPNVNIVKDMT
-797 MKFDHIIMN
+797 MNFDHIIMN
-806 PPYDKNLHLKIL
+806 PPYDKNLYLKIL
-818 QEAMKHSDDVVNLS
+818 IEAMKHSGDVVNLS
-832 PIRWL
+832 PNFYE
-837 QDPLAE
+837 D
-843 YKKNS
+843 YKKLNGVPVAS
-848 DWKKFESVRKR
+848 DIDIIPREEASSSFGGIQLPFNLAIQHYVKGEHDESLLTRFMSEDYKKFSKVKFEKSFKDAFISDYDCKGVFVPLKLMTATWDKNKDH
-859 IDTLDVVPMVEATQ
+859 IVDKIGILVDGKTLD
-873 LFNSAAFSMDIGIY
+873 
-887 HLTSQGGWTSRFT
+887 
-900 NSIINKVVEHS
+900 
-911 NKTVSDA
+911 
-918 MSENEDDGWRVRIK
+918 
-932 KLMPIPSNRPN
+932 
-943 GTALEYT
+943 GTY
-950 NTYLCHQ
+950 
-957 SLDWVYKDGFTKE
+957 YKD
-970 GAHWS
+970 ARNR
-975 ENKLAGA
+975 NKDRPC
-982 GGPKSYTKD
+982 GG
-991 DKLPYS
+991 
-997 IKFDTEEEAY
+997 IKFDTLEEAKA
-1007 NFQAY
+1007 FVDY
-1012 TKTKFF
+1012 TESPLFIRWVKAFHTNSR
-1018 KYIYSTMK
+1018 YILSEY
-1026 TDQNVPLKYLPYM
+1026 PFM

-1048 EMLYEYFGLTKDEVE
+1048 EMLYEYFGLTEDEVK
-1063 EIEQDIK
+1063 EIEQGIK

>member
-24 SKKQYANTS
+24 SKKQYANMS
-33 NKEAALFR
+33 DKEAALFR
-41 IAQEIKSKDGT
+41 ITQEIKSKDGT

-59 VILDYYG
+59 IVLDYYC

-87 LIKRFGE
+87 LVKRFGE

-109 KNPKDIFIDAVQKT
+109 KNPKDIFIDAVKKT
-123 AANSFADF
+123 AANHFADF

-139 PPRKGSQDVAI
+139 SPRKGSQDVAI

-246 DLKKFLNKYKNCF
+246 DLNKFLNKYKNCF

-304 DEEFQYTWDYI
+304 DEESQYTWDYI

-332 KLELYSFDISNRFA
+332 KLELYSFDISNRFT

-362 VEDNNFVHYAQVLKL
+362 IEDNNFVHYAQVLKL

-382 YDYSNGNEEPDE
+382 YDYSNGDEEPDE

-408 KHGLWKLPSVNACK
+408 KHGLWKLPSVDACK
-422 CLKKVFDDNFPDVYT
+422 CLKKVFDDNFPDVYA

-540 SYDYEIAKVLNYLPL
+540 SYDSEIAKVLNYLPL

-592 LLELVEYEKELADVE
+592 LLELVEYENELADVE

-622 KLKKDLL
+622 KLKKELL
-629 KKAKKSGKTDKE
+629 KKVKKSSKTEKE

-665 NDGVESLDD
+665 NDGVENLDD

-698 TLIAVMNSEKRC
+698 TLIAVMNSEKRS

-751 DWCCKGVGLLK
+751 DLCCKGIGLLK
-762 NIPAGHKLYAKV
+762 NIPAGYRLYARV

-782 VKKLLPNVNIIKDTT
+782 VKKLLPNVNIVKDMT
-797 MKFDHIIMN
+797 MNFDHIIMN

-818 QEAMKHSDDVVNLS
+818 SEAMKHSTDVVNLS
-832 PIRWL
+832 PNFYE
-837 QDPLAE
+837 D
-843 YKKNS
+843 YKKLDGVPVASYIDVIPRDEASILFGGIQLPFNLS
-848 DWKKFESVRKR
+848 IQHYVRGQEDKTLLTRFMSEDYKKFSKIQFEKSFKDVFVSDYDGKG
-859 IDTLDVVPMVEATQ
+859 IFVPLKLMTATWDKNKDHIVDKIGILVDGKTLD
-873 LFNSAAFSMDIGIY
+873 
-887 HLTSQGGWTSRFT
+887 
-900 NSIINKVVEHS
+900 
-911 NKTVSDA
+911 
-918 MSENEDDGWRVRIK
+918 
-932 KLMPIPSNRPN
+932 
-943 GTALEYT
+943 GTY
-950 NTYLCHQ
+950 
-957 SLDWVYKDGFTKE
+957 YKD
-970 GAHWS
+970 ARNR
-975 ENKLAGA
+975 NKDRPC
-982 GGPKSYTKD
+982 GG
-991 DKLPYS
+991 
-997 IKFDTEEEAY
+997 IKFDTLEEAKA
-1007 NFQAY
+1007 FVSY
-1012 TKTKFF
+1012 TESSFF
-1018 KYIYSTMK
+1018 IRWVKAFHTNSRYILSEY
-1026 TDQNVPLKYLPYM
+1026 PFM
-1039 PTYTHPWTD
+1039 PTYAHPWTD
-1048 EMLYEYFGLTKDEVE
+1048 EMLYEYFDLTEEEIK
-1063 EIEQDIK
+1063 EIEQSIK

>member
-13 ENRYCIGEWDP
+13 ENRYCIGEWD
-24 SKKQYANTS
+24 SSSKQYANMS
-33 NKEAALFR
+33 DKEAALFR

-59 VILDYYG
+59 IILDYYG

-78 HFDKIIHAN
+78 HFDKIVHAN
-87 LIKRFGE
+87 LVKRFGE

-109 KNPKDIFIDAVQKT
+109 KNQKDILIDAVQKT
-123 AANSFADF
+123 AANRFADF

-150 DCVVN
+150 DCIVN

-227 FENFTGNKV
+227 FEKFTGNKV

-246 DLKKFLNKYKNCF
+246 DLNKFLNKYKNCF

-283 KPELTLV
+283 KSELTLV

-304 DEEFQYTWDYI
+304 DEESQYTWDYI

-332 KLELYSFDISNRFA
+332 KLELYSFDISKRFA

-382 YDYSNGNEEPDE
+382 YDYSDGNEEPDE

-408 KHGLWKLPSVNACK
+408 KHGLWKLPSVGACE
-422 CLKKVFDDNFPDVYT
+422 CLKKVFDANFPDVYA
-437 EVLPNGNKN
+437 EVLPNGKKN

-451 KTCAEQEKLG
+451 KTCAEQENLG

-540 SYDYEIAKVLNYLPL
+540 SYDSEIAKVLNYLPL

-565 SLETK
+565 TLETK

-615 SHNAEIG
+615 SHNVEIG
-622 KLKKDLL
+622 KLKKELL
-629 KKAKKSGKTDKE
+629 KKAKKSSKTEKE

-651 FQAFIDIYTFVKFA
+651 FQAFINIYTFVKFA
-665 NDGVESLDD
+665 NDSVENLDD
-674 FIKKLNTYDGE
+674 FIKKLNTYNGE

-698 TLIAVMNSEKRC
+698 TLIAVMNSEKRS

-762 NIPAGHKLYAKV
+762 NVPAGHKLYAIV

-782 VKKLLPNVNIIKDTT
+782 VKKLLPNVNIVKDMT
-797 MKFDHIIMN
+797 MNFDHIIMN
-806 PPYDKNLHLKIL
+806 PPYDDLGNTIAENIMDVARKHADEVVCLNQVNFFKSPYLKVKVKKDGGRANRFADL
-818 QEAMKHSDDVVNLS
+818 LKHIEDIEIIPRNEFNKFFNIGGASDGAIIVLTKEETKYFDTFN
-832 PIRWL
+832 
-837 QDPLAE
+837 
-843 YKKNS
+843 
-848 DWKKFESVRKR
+848 ESVFFKFCS
-859 IDTLDVVPMVEATQ
+859 EE
-873 LFNSAAFSMDIGIY
+873 
-887 HLTSQGGWTSRFT
+887 
-900 NSIINKVVEHS
+900 NSILSKANRDKQTPYYVVLKRQS
-911 NKTVSDA
+911 YSVDDIDFI
-918 MSENEDDGWRVRIK
+918 EDNDKHLGKDKRNF
-932 KLMPIPSNRPN
+932 LPI
-943 GTALEYT
+943 Y
-950 NTYLCHQ
+950 
-957 SLDWVYKDGFTKE
+957 
-970 GAHWS
+970 
-975 ENKLAGA
+975 
-982 GGPKSYTKD
+982 
-991 DKLPYS
+991 
-997 IKFDTEEEAY
+997 FDTENEKENFIKCY
-1007 NFQAY
+1007 NTRFMKRFLQ
-1012 TKTKFF
+1012 TLKSGKTTP
-1018 KYIYSTMK
+1018 IG
-1026 TDQNVPLKYLPYM
+1026 LLPFM

-1048 EMLYEYFGLTKDEVE
+1048 EMLYEYFGLTEDEIK
-1063 EIEQDIK
+1063 EIEKSIK

>member
-24 SKKQYANTS
+24 SSKQYANMS
-33 NKEAALFR
+33 DKEAALFR
-41 IAQEIKSKDGT
+41 IEQEITSKAGT
-52 SKYQISD
+52 SKYTIED
-59 VILDYYG
+59 IILDYFS
-66 VLSFYNPDNRTS
+66 VLDFNFTKETG
-78 HFDKIIHAN
+78 FDKEIHKN
-87 LIKRFGE
+87 LVKFFGTSIQIKVKGTK
-94 NVQVATEFFELDKCW
+94 TEFFELDKCW

-123 AANSFADF
+123 AANCFADF
-131 NPERPYSF
+131 DPERPYSF

-150 DCVVN
+150 NCVVN

-176 TSYKIMEKLGF
+176 TSYKIMDKLGF

-227 FENFTGNKV
+227 FEKFTGNKV

-246 DLKKFLNKYKNCF
+246 DFKKFLNKYKNCF

-283 KPELTLV
+283 QPELTLV

-304 DEEFQYTWDYI
+304 DEESQYTWDYI
-315 DEQEAKAKGIPG
+315 DEQEAKVKGIPG

-408 KHGLWKLPSVNACK
+408 KHGLWKLPSVNACE
-422 CLKKVFDDNFPDVYT
+422 CLKKVFDDNFPDVYA

-540 SYDYEIAKVLNYLPL
+540 SYDSEIAKVLNYLPL

-622 KLKKDLL
+622 KLKKELL

-685 CEDYFGFSDDFIK
+685 CECYFGFSDDFIK

-762 NIPAGHKLYAKV
+762 NVPLGHKLYARV

-797 MKFDHIIMN
+797 MNFDHIIMN

-818 QEAMKHSDDVVNLS
+818 SEAIKHSDDVVNLS

-837 QDPLAE
+837 QDPLAK

-848 DWKKFESVRKR
+848 DWKKFESVRKG
-859 IDTLDVVPMVEATQ
+859 IETLDVVSAPEARN
-873 LFNSAAFSMDIGIY
+873 LFGAVFTMDLGIY
-887 HLTSQGGWTSRFT
+887 HITNNGGWKSCYNNKIIDKVMLKLQPTITSRVCDAKKEYFCLVT
-900 NSIINKVVEHS
+900 TLDGAHKERENAPKQTDFIRRENWYGKYY
-911 NKTVSDA
+911 KTDGLVSD
-918 MSENEDDGWRVRIK
+918 N
-932 KLMPIPSNRPN
+932 
-943 GTALEYT
+943 
-950 NTYLCHQ
+950 
-957 SLDWVYKDGFTKE
+957 GFTLHQNKE
-970 GAHWS
+970 RNVMSTNGNPDTWAIV
-975 ENKLAGA
+975 E
-982 GGPKSYTKD
+982 
-991 DKLPYS
+991 
-997 IKFDTEEEAY
+997 FDTKEECFNY
-1007 NFQAY
+1007 YAY

-1018 KYIYSTMK
+1018 KYLYVSERVDVNIH
-1026 TDQNVPLKYLPYM
+1026 PEFLPFM
-1039 PTYTHPWTD
+1039 PTYAHPWTD
-1048 EMLYEYFGLTKDEVE
+1048 EMLYEYFDLTEDEVK
-1063 EIEQDIK
+1063 EIEQGIK

>member
-24 SKKQYANTS
+24 SKKQYANMS
-33 NKEAALFR
+33 DKEAALFR

-59 VILDYYG
+59 IVLDYYC

-87 LIKRFGE
+87 LVKRFGE

-109 KNPKDIFIDAVQKT
+109 KNPKDIFIDAVKKT
-123 AANSFADF
+123 AANHFADF

-139 PPRKGSQDVAI
+139 SPRKGSQDVAI

-205 NDLNTHQDFKSYQF
+205 NDLNTHQDFKSYHF

-227 FENFTGNKV
+227 FENFTGDKV

-246 DLKKFLNKYKNCF
+246 DFNKFLNKYKNCF

-304 DEEFQYTWDYI
+304 DEESQYTWDYI
-315 DEQEAKAKGIPG
+315 DEQEAKTKGIPG

-362 VEDNNFVHYAQVLKL
+362 VEDNNFVHYAQVIKL

-408 KHGLWKLPSVNACK
+408 KHGLWKLPSVGACK
-422 CLKKVFDDNFPDVYT
+422 CLKKVFDDNFPDVYA

-479 PWTYTISLYGSGD
+479 PWTYTISL
-492 SSLTSY
+492 
-498 IQYIFRAG
+498 
-506 SPGKDTFYSF
+506 
-516 DFCPERILD
+516 
-525 VADQFAQVR
+525 
-534 ATKHNT
+534 
-540 SYDYEIAKVLNYLPL
+540 
-555 FAYNGVGGWE
+555 
-565 SLETK
+565 
-570 NFFNS
+570 
-575 ISKFSTI
+575 
-582 RATSNLIKDY
+582 
-592 LLELVEYEKELADVE
+592 
-607 VGSLNPQT
+607 
-615 SHNAEIG
+615 
-622 KLKKDLL
+622 
-629 KKAKKSGKTDKE
+629 
-641 PSSKDLAEKL
+641 
-651 FQAFIDIYTFVKFA
+651 
-665 NDGVESLDD
+665 
-674 FIKKLNTYDGE
+674 
-685 CEDYFGFSDDFIK
+685 
-698 TLIAVMNSEKRC
+698 
-710 FEIAIQRFKHIDLK
+710 
-724 FAMEDVPDELAKR
+724 
-737 MIQKLDLKKGDTVC
+737 
-751 DWCCKGVGLLK
+751 
-762 NIPAGHKLYAKV
+762 
-774 EDKRTELI
+774 
-782 VKKLLPNVNIIKDTT
+782 
-797 MKFDHIIMN
+797 
-806 PPYDKNLHLKIL
+806 
-818 QEAMKHSDDVVNLS
+818 
-832 PIRWL
+832 
-837 QDPLAE
+837 
-843 YKKNS
+843 
-848 DWKKFESVRKR
+848 
-859 IDTLDVVPMVEATQ
+859 
-873 LFNSAAFSMDIGIY
+873 
-887 HLTSQGGWTSRFT
+887 
-900 NSIINKVVEHS
+900 
-911 NKTVSDA
+911 
-918 MSENEDDGWRVRIK
+918 
-932 KLMPIPSNRPN
+932 
-943 GTALEYT
+943 
-950 NTYLCHQ
+950 
-957 SLDWVYKDGFTKE
+957 
-970 GAHWS
+970 
-975 ENKLAGA
+975 
-982 GGPKSYTKD
+982 
-991 DKLPYS
+991 
-997 IKFDTEEEAY
+997 
-1007 NFQAY
+1007 
-1012 TKTKFF
+1012 
-1018 KYIYSTMK
+1018 
-1026 TDQNVPLKYLPYM
+1026 
-1039 PTYTHPWTD
+1039 
-1048 EMLYEYFGLTKDEVE
+1048 
-1063 EIEQDIK
+1063 

>member
-1 MKIGIYIWHAKN
+1 
-13 ENRYCIGEWDP
+13 
-24 SKKQYANTS
+24 
-33 NKEAALFR
+33 
-41 IAQEIKSKDGT
+41 
-52 SKYQISD
+52 
-59 VILDYYG
+59 
-66 VLSFYNPDNRTS
+66 
-78 HFDKIIHAN
+78 
-87 LIKRFGE
+87 
-94 NVQVATEFFELDKCW
+94 
-109 KNPKDIFIDAVQKT
+109 
-123 AANSFADF
+123 
-131 NPERPYSF
+131 
-139 PPRKGSQDVAI
+139 
-150 DCVVN
+150 
-155 AYKNG
+155 
-160 CKKFL
+160 
-165 LGAKCRFGKTF
+165 
-176 TSYKIMEKLGF
+176 
-187 VSTLIVTFRPTD
+187 
-199 TRDAWR
+199 
-205 NDLNTHQDFKSYQF
+205 
-219 FTQKELSD
+219 
-227 FENFTGNKV
+227 
-236 LFVSYQKLKK
+236 
-246 DLKKFLNKYKNCF
+246 
-259 DLVIIDED
+259 
-267 QIGGHRKENR
+267 
-277 EIIKKL
+277 
-283 KPELTLV
+283 
-290 NTGTPELE
+290 
-298 KMSNEF
+298 MSNEF

-394 TFGIFASAKFAGKL
+394 TFGIFASAKFEGKL
-408 KHGLWKLPSVNACK
+408 KHGLWKLPSVKACE
-422 CLKKVFDDNFPDVYT
+422 CLKKVFDANFPDVYA
-437 EVLPNGNKN
+437 EVLPMGNKN

-534 ATKHNT
+534 ATKHNS
-540 SYDYEIAKVLNYLPL
+540 SYDSEIAKVLNYLPL

-622 KLKKDLL
+622 KLKKELL
-629 KKAKKSGKTDKE
+629 KKAKKSSKTDKE

-651 FQAFIDIYTFVKFA
+651 FQAFIDIYTFVKFT

-762 NIPAGHKLYAKV
+762 NVPLGYKLYARV

-797 MKFDHIIMN
+797 MNFDHIIMN
-806 PPYDKNLHLKIL
+806 PPYSGNLHLKIL
-818 QEAMKHSDDVVNLS
+818 QEAMKHSDEVVNLS

-848 DWKKFESVRKR
+848 DWKKFEDIRKQIESV
-859 IDTLDVVPMVEATQ
+859 DVVVKSEVQ
-873 LFNSAAFSMDIGIY
+873 KNFDIVNSEDLGIY
-887 HLTSQGGWTSRFT
+887 HITKEGGWADFEVKD
-900 NSIINKVVEHS
+900 IVKKCYNKIKNKLCNIEH
-911 NKTVSDA
+911 NQK
-918 MSENEDDGWRVRIK
+918 DGWRIRVSTISNNNHRNGALNNLG
-932 KLMPIPSNRPN
+932 KLVIFYDGM
-943 GTALEYT
+943 
-950 NTYLCHQ
+950 
-957 SLDWVYKDGFTKE
+957 KDGQPWYNFYQKNK
-970 GAHWS
+970 WS
-975 ENKLAGA
+975 KTTPEI
-982 GGPKSYTKD
+982 TD
-991 DKLPYS
+991 S
-997 IKFDTEEEAY
+997 IKFASEEEAK
-1007 NFQAY
+1007 NFI
-1012 TKTKFF
+1012 KSIEETKFGRW
-1018 KYIYSTMK
+1018 YEAHII
-1026 TDQNVPLKYLPYM
+1026 TDMNICNANILWLGD
-1039 PTYTHPWTD
+1039 YTHHWTD
-1048 EMLYEYFGLTKDEVE
+1048 EMLYEYFGLTDDEIK
-1063 EIEQDIK
+1063 EIEQEIK

>member
-24 SKKQYANTS
+24 SKKQYANMS

-52 SKYQISD
+52 SKYQIYD
-59 VILDYYG
+59 IILDYYG

-78 HFDKIIHAN
+78 HFDKIVHAN

-109 KNPKDIFIDAVQKT
+109 KNPKDILIDAVQKT
-123 AANSFADF
+123 AANRFADF

-150 DCVVN
+150 NCVVN

-176 TSYKIMEKLGF
+176 TSYKIMKKLGF

-227 FENFTGNKV
+227 FEKFTGNKV

-283 KPELTLV
+283 RPELTLV

-394 TFGIFASAKFAGKL
+394 TFGIFASAKFEGKL
-408 KHGLWKLPSVNACK
+408 KHGLWKLPSVKACE
-422 CLKKVFDDNFPDVYT
+422 CLKKVFDANFPDVYA
-437 EVLPNGNKN
+437 EVLPMGNKN

-534 ATKHNT
+534 ATKHNS
-540 SYDYEIAKVLNYLPL
+540 SYDSEIAKVLNYLPL

-622 KLKKDLL
+622 KLKKELL
-629 KKAKKSGKTDKE
+629 KKAKKSSKTDKE

-674 FIKKLNTYDGE
+674 FIKKLNTYNGE

-698 TLIAVMNSEKRC
+698 TLIAVMNSEKRS

-737 MIQKLDLKKGDTVC
+737 MIQKLNLKDGDTVC

-782 VKKLLPNVNIIKDTT
+782 IKKLLPNVNIVKDMT
-797 MKFDHIIMN
+797 MNFDHIIMN
-806 PPYDKNLHLKIL
+806 PPYSGNLHLKIL
-818 QEAMKHSDDVVNLS
+818 QEAMKHSDEVVNLS

-848 DWKKFESVRKR
+848 DWKKFEDIRKQIESV
-859 IDTLDVVPMVEATQ
+859 DVVVKSEVQ
-873 LFNSAAFSMDIGIY
+873 KNFDIVNSEDLGIY
-887 HLTSQGGWTSRFT
+887 HITKEGGWADFEVKD
-900 NSIINKVVEHS
+900 IVKKCYNKIKNKLCNIEH
-911 NKTVSDA
+911 NQK
-918 MSENEDDGWRVRIK
+918 DGWRIRVSTISNNNHRNGALNNLG
-932 KLMPIPSNRPN
+932 KLVIFYDGM
-943 GTALEYT
+943 
-950 NTYLCHQ
+950 
-957 SLDWVYKDGFTKE
+957 KDGQPWYNFYQKNK
-970 GAHWS
+970 WS
-975 ENKLAGA
+975 KTTPEI
-982 GGPKSYTKD
+982 TD
-991 DKLPYS
+991 S
-997 IKFDTEEEAY
+997 IKFASEEEAK
-1007 NFQAY
+1007 NFI
-1012 TKTKFF
+1012 KSIEETKFGRW
-1018 KYIYSTMK
+1018 YEAHII
-1026 TDQNVPLKYLPYM
+1026 TDMNICNANILWLGD
-1039 PTYTHPWTD
+1039 YTHHWTD
-1048 EMLYEYFGLTKDEVE
+1048 EMLYEYFGLTDDEIK
-1063 EIEQDIK
+1063 EIEQEIK

>member
-24 SKKQYANTS
+24 SKKQYANMS
-33 NKEAALFR
+33 DKEAALFR

-59 VILDYYG
+59 IVLDYYC

-87 LIKRFGE
+87 LVKRFGE

-109 KNPKDIFIDAVQKT
+109 KNPKDIFIDAVNKT
-123 AANSFADF
+123 AANHFADF

-139 PPRKGSQDVAI
+139 SPRKGSQDVAI

-205 NDLNTHQDFKSYQF
+205 NDLNTHQDFKSYHF

-227 FENFTGNKV
+227 FENFTGDKV

-246 DLKKFLNKYKNCF
+246 DFNKFLNKYKNCF

-315 DEQEAKAKGIPG
+315 DEQEAKTKGIPG

-362 VEDNNFVHYAQVLKL
+362 VEDNNFVHYAQVIKL

-408 KHGLWKLPSVNACK
+408 KHGLWKLPSVGACK
-422 CLKKVFDDNFPDVYT
+422 CLKKVFDDNFPDVYA

-516 DFCPERILD
+516 DFCTERILD

-540 SYDYEIAKVLNYLPL
+540 SYDSEIAKVLNYLPL

-592 LLELVEYEKELADVE
+592 LLELVEYENELADVE

-622 KLKKDLL
+622 KLKKELL
-629 KKAKKSGKTDKE
+629 KKAKNSSKTEKE
-641 PSSKDLAEKL
+641 SSSKDLVEKL

-665 NDGVESLDD
+665 NNGVENLDD

-698 TLIAVMNSEKRC
+698 TLIAVMNSEKRS

-762 NIPAGHKLYAKV
+762 NIPSGHKLYAKV
-774 EDKRTELI
+774 DDKRTELI
-782 VKKLLPNVNIIKDTT
+782 VKKLLPNVNIVKDMT
-797 MKFDHIIMN
+797 MNFDHIIMN
-806 PPYDKNLHLKIL
+806 PPYDDLGNTIAENIMDVARQHADKVVCLNQVNFFKSPYLKVKVKKDGGRANRFTDL
-818 QEAMKHSDDVVNLS
+818 LKHIEDIETIPRNEFNKFFNIGGASDGAIIVLTKEETKYFDTFN
-832 PIRWL
+832 
-837 QDPLAE
+837 
-843 YKKNS
+843 
-848 DWKKFESVRKR
+848 ESVFFKFCS
-859 IDTLDVVPMVEATQ
+859 EE
-873 LFNSAAFSMDIGIY
+873 
-887 HLTSQGGWTSRFT
+887 
-900 NSIINKVVEHS
+900 NSILSKANRDKQTPYYVVLKRQS
-911 NKTVSDA
+911 YSVDDIDFI
-918 MSENEDDGWRVRIK
+918 EDNDKHLGKDKRNF
-932 KLMPIPSNRPN
+932 LPI
-943 GTALEYT
+943 Y
-950 NTYLCHQ
+950 
-957 SLDWVYKDGFTKE
+957 
-970 GAHWS
+970 
-975 ENKLAGA
+975 
-982 GGPKSYTKD
+982 
-991 DKLPYS
+991 
-997 IKFDTEEEAY
+997 FDTENEKENFIKCY
-1007 NFQAY
+1007 N
-1012 TKTKFF
+1012 TKF
-1018 KYIYSTMK
+1018 MK
-1026 TDQNVPLKYLPYM
+1026 RFLQTLKSGKTTPIGLLPFM

-1048 EMLYEYFGLTKDEVE
+1048 EMLYQYFDLTEDEVK
-1063 EIEQDIK
+1063 EIEKSIK

>member
-24 SKKQYANTS
+24 SKKQYANMS
-33 NKEAALFR
+33 DKEAALFR
-41 IAQEIKSKDGT
+41 ITQEIKSKDGT

-59 VILDYYG
+59 IVLDYYC

-87 LIKRFGE
+87 LVTRFGE

-123 AANSFADF
+123 AANHFADF

-139 PPRKGSQDVAI
+139 SPRKGSQDVAI
-150 DCVVN
+150 NCVVN

-304 DEEFQYTWDYI
+304 DEESQYTWDYI

-362 VEDNNFVHYAQVLKL
+362 VEDNNFVHYAQVIKL

-408 KHGLWKLPSVNACK
+408 KHGLWKLPSVGACK
-422 CLKKVFDDNFPDVYT
+422 CLKKVFDDNFPDVYA

-516 DFCPERILD
+516 DFCTERILD

-540 SYDYEIAKVLNYLPL
+540 SYDSEIAKVLNYLPL

-592 LLELVEYEKELADVE
+592 LLELVEYENELADVE

-622 KLKKDLL
+622 KLKKELL
-629 KKAKKSGKTDKE
+629 KKAKKSSKTEKE
-641 PSSKDLAEKL
+641 SSSKDLVEKL

-665 NDGVESLDD
+665 NNGVENLDD

-698 TLIAVMNSEKRC
+698 TLIAVMNSEKRS

-762 NIPAGHKLYAKV
+762 NIPSGHKLYAKV
-774 EDKRTELI
+774 DDKRTELI
-782 VKKLLPNVNIIKDTT
+782 VKKLLPNVNIVKDMT
-797 MKFDHIIMN
+797 MNFDHIIMN
-806 PPYDKNLHLKIL
+806 PPYDDLGNTIAENIMDVARQHADKVVCLNQVNFFKSPYLKVKVKKDGGRANRFTDL
-818 QEAMKHSDDVVNLS
+818 LKHIEDIETIPRNEFNKFFNIGGASDGAIIVLTKEETKYFDTFN
-832 PIRWL
+832 
-837 QDPLAE
+837 
-843 YKKNS
+843 
-848 DWKKFESVRKR
+848 ESVFFKFCS
-859 IDTLDVVPMVEATQ
+859 EE
-873 LFNSAAFSMDIGIY
+873 
-887 HLTSQGGWTSRFT
+887 
-900 NSIINKVVEHS
+900 NSILSKANRDKQTPYYVVLKRQS
-911 NKTVSDA
+911 YSVDDIDFI
-918 MSENEDDGWRVRIK
+918 EDNDKHLGKDKRNF
-932 KLMPIPSNRPN
+932 LPI
-943 GTALEYT
+943 Y
-950 NTYLCHQ
+950 
-957 SLDWVYKDGFTKE
+957 
-970 GAHWS
+970 
-975 ENKLAGA
+975 
-982 GGPKSYTKD
+982 
-991 DKLPYS
+991 
-997 IKFDTEEEAY
+997 FDTENEKENFIKCY
-1007 NFQAY
+1007 N
-1012 TKTKFF
+1012 TKF
-1018 KYIYSTMK
+1018 MK
-1026 TDQNVPLKYLPYM
+1026 RFLQTLKSGKTTPIGLLPFM
-1039 PTYTHPWTD
+1039 PTYSHPWTD
-1048 EMLYEYFGLTKDEVE
+1048 EMLYSFFDLTEE
-1063 EIEQDIK
+1063 EINEIEAVFSK

>member
-24 SKKQYANTS
+24 SKKQYANMS
-33 NKEAALFR
+33 DKEAALFR
-41 IAQEIKSKDGT
+41 ITQEIKSKDGT

-59 VILDYYG
+59 IVLDYYC

-87 LIKRFGE
+87 LVTRFGE

-123 AANSFADF
+123 AANHFADF

-139 PPRKGSQDVAI
+139 SPRKGSQDVAI
-150 DCVVN
+150 NCVVN

-304 DEEFQYTWDYI
+304 DEESQYTWDYI

-362 VEDNNFVHYAQVLKL
+362 VEDNNFVHYAQVIKL

-408 KHGLWKLPSVNACK
+408 KHGLWKLPSVGACK
-422 CLKKVFDDNFPDVYT
+422 CLKKVFDDNFPDVYA

-516 DFCPERILD
+516 DFCTERILD

-540 SYDYEIAKVLNYLPL
+540 SYDSEIAKVLNYLPL

-592 LLELVEYEKELADVE
+592 LLELVEYENELADVE

-622 KLKKDLL
+622 KLKKELL
-629 KKAKKSGKTDKE
+629 KKAKKSSKTEKE
-641 PSSKDLAEKL
+641 SSSKDLVEKL

-665 NDGVESLDD
+665 NNGVENLDD

-698 TLIAVMNSEKRC
+698 TLIAVMNSEKRS

-762 NIPAGHKLYAKV
+762 NIPSGHKLYAKV
-774 EDKRTELI
+774 DDKRTELI
-782 VKKLLPNVNIIKDTT
+782 VKKLLPNVNIVKDMT
-797 MKFDHIIMN
+797 MNFDHIIMN
-806 PPYDKNLHLKIL
+806 PPYDDLGNTIAENIMDVARQHADKVVCLNQVNFFKSPYLKVKVKKDGGRANRFTDL
-818 QEAMKHSDDVVNLS
+818 LKHIEDIETIPRNEFNKFFNIGGASDGAIIVLTKEETKYFDTFN
-832 PIRWL
+832 
-837 QDPLAE
+837 
-843 YKKNS
+843 
-848 DWKKFESVRKR
+848 ESVFFKFCS
-859 IDTLDVVPMVEATQ
+859 EE
-873 LFNSAAFSMDIGIY
+873 
-887 HLTSQGGWTSRFT
+887 
-900 NSIINKVVEHS
+900 NSILSKANRDKQTPYYVVLKRQS
-911 NKTVSDA
+911 YSVDDIDFI
-918 MSENEDDGWRVRIK
+918 EDNDKHLGKDKRNF
-932 KLMPIPSNRPN
+932 LPI
-943 GTALEYT
+943 Y
-950 NTYLCHQ
+950 
-957 SLDWVYKDGFTKE
+957 
-970 GAHWS
+970 
-975 ENKLAGA
+975 
-982 GGPKSYTKD
+982 
-991 DKLPYS
+991 
-997 IKFDTEEEAY
+997 FDTENEKENFIKCY
-1007 NFQAY
+1007 N
-1012 TKTKFF
+1012 TKF
-1018 KYIYSTMK
+1018 MK
-1026 TDQNVPLKYLPYM
+1026 RFLQTLKSGKTTPIGLLPFM
-1039 PTYTHPWTD
+1039 PTYAHPWTD
-1048 EMLYEYFGLTKDEVE
+1048 EMLYEYFDLTEE
-1063 EIEQDIK
+1063 EINEIEAVFSK

>member
-24 SKKQYANTS
+24 SKKQYANMS
-33 NKEAALFR
+33 DKEAALFR

-59 VILDYYG
+59 IVLDYYC

-87 LIKRFGE
+87 LVKRFGE

-109 KNPKDIFIDAVQKT
+109 KNPKDIFIDAVKKT
-123 AANSFADF
+123 AANHFADF

-139 PPRKGSQDVAI
+139 SPRKGSQDVAI

-205 NDLNTHQDFKSYQF
+205 NDLNTHQDFKSYHF

-227 FENFTGNKV
+227 FENFTGDKV

-246 DLKKFLNKYKNCF
+246 DFNKFLNKYKNCF

-304 DEEFQYTWDYI
+304 DEESQYTWDYI
-315 DEQEAKAKGIPG
+315 DEQEAKTKGIPG

-362 VEDNNFVHYAQVLKL
+362 VEDNNFVHYAQVIKL

-408 KHGLWKLPSVNACK
+408 KHGLWKLPSVGACK
-422 CLKKVFDDNFPDVYT
+422 CLKKVFDDNFPDVYA

-516 DFCPERILD
+516 DFCTERILN

-540 SYDYEIAKVLNYLPL
+540 SYDSEIAKVLNYLPL

-592 LLELVEYEKELADVE
+592 LLELVEYENELADVE

-622 KLKKDLL
+622 KLKKELL
-629 KKAKKSGKTDKE
+629 KKAKKSSKTEKE
-641 PSSKDLAEKL
+641 SSSKDLVEKL

-665 NDGVESLDD
+665 NNGVENLDD

-698 TLIAVMNSEKRC
+698 TLIAVMNSEKRS

-762 NIPAGHKLYAKV
+762 NIPSGHKLYAKV
-774 EDKRTELI
+774 DDKRTELI
-782 VKKLLPNVNIIKDTT
+782 VKKLLPNVNIVKDMT
-797 MKFDHIIMN
+797 MNFDHIIMN
-806 PPYDKNLHLKIL
+806 PPYDNLGNTIAENIMDVARKHADKVVCLNQVNFFKSPYLKVKVKKDGGRANRFANL
-818 QEAMKHSDDVVNLS
+818 LKHIEDIETIPRNEFNKCFNIGGASDGAIIVLTKEETKYFDTFN
-832 PIRWL
+832 
-837 QDPLAE
+837 
-843 YKKNS
+843 
-848 DWKKFESVRKR
+848 ESVFFKFCS
-859 IDTLDVVPMVEATQ
+859 EE
-873 LFNSAAFSMDIGIY
+873 
-887 HLTSQGGWTSRFT
+887 
-900 NSIINKVVEHS
+900 NSILSKANRDKQTPYYVVLKRQS
-911 NKTVSDA
+911 YSVDDIDFI
-918 MSENEDDGWRVRIK
+918 EDNDKHLGKDKRNF
-932 KLMPIPSNRPN
+932 LPI
-943 GTALEYT
+943 Y
-950 NTYLCHQ
+950 
-957 SLDWVYKDGFTKE
+957 
-970 GAHWS
+970 
-975 ENKLAGA
+975 
-982 GGPKSYTKD
+982 
-991 DKLPYS
+991 
-997 IKFDTEEEAY
+997 FDTENEKENFIKCY
-1007 NFQAY
+1007 NTRFMKRFLQ
-1012 TKTKFF
+1012 TLKSGKTTP
-1018 KYIYSTMK
+1018 IG
-1026 TDQNVPLKYLPYM
+1026 LLPFM

-1048 EMLYEYFGLTKDEVE
+1048 EMLYEYFGLTEDEIK
-1063 EIEQDIK
+1063 EIEQGIK